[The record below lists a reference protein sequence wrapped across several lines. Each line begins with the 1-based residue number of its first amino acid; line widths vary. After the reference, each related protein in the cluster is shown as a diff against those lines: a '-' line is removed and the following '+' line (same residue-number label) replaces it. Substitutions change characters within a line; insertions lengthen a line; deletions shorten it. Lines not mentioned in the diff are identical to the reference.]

1 MRLDSCRLLAVVI
14 LAAAPWPPPAAAEPI
29 EVDAVAVAL
38 APIEPGRRRV
48 GRLVYRGGLALESRH
63 RDFGG
68 FSALYVDAAG
78 RRLVALSDKGRVL
91 TARLNYDAHGD
102 VAGLRQASLR
112 RLTGPD
118 GRALASQHFR
128 DAEAM
133 APDGAGGFYAAFEH
147 DHRIWHYA
155 AAAMPFAA
163 PPTALPMPPG
173 LDRAPGNGGIEAL
186 AAIDDS
192 GSLLALTERLLDRGH
207 GVGWVG
213 GRSGWARLG
222 YRRVGIFEPTAAVR
236 LPSGRILVLERGFVA
251 AKLEVSARLVLLDA
265 RAPRAGALLA
275 GEVLAVIRRP
285 LTVDNMEGLAARPGT
300 AGRTLIYLIS
310 DDNFSPL
317 QRTLL
322 MMFELE
328 P

>member
-1 MRLDSCRLLAVVI
+1 M
-14 LAAAPWPPPAAAEPI
+14 
-29 EVDAVAVAL
+29 
-38 APIEPGRRRV
+38 
-48 GRLVYRGGLALESRH
+48 
-63 RDFGG
+63 
-68 FSALYVDAAG
+68 
-78 RRLVALSDKGRVL
+78 ALSDNGRVL
-91 TARLNYDAHGD
+91 TARLTYDAHGD
-102 VAGLRQASLR
+102 LAGLRQASLR
-112 RLTGPD
+112 RLTGLD
-118 GRALASQHFR
+118 GRALSNKYLR
-128 DAEAM
+128 DVEAM

-147 DHRIWHYA
+147 HHRIWHYP

-173 LDRAPGNGGIEAL
+173 LDRAPDNDGIEAL
-186 AAIDDS
+186 AGIDDS
-192 GSLLALTERLLDRGH
+192 GTLLALTERLLDGGD

-222 YRRVGIFEPTAAVR
+222 YRRVGVFAPTAAAR

-251 AKLEVSARLVLLDA
+251 AKLEISARLVLLDA

-285 LTVDNMEGLAARPGT
+285 LTVDNMEGLAARPG
-300 AGRTLIYLIS
+300 ADGRTLIYLLS